1 MGIYDRDYMRR
12 DRLPSLPLG
21 KLLLILAGTLGV
33 LTVALTHCPAAKLAT
48 EAEPAK
54 GSLRVNINTATQ
66 QELETIPNIGPA
78 RADAIINHRPYSSV
92 DDLSTKHALG
102 PTITNRIRE
111 FVKVDG
117 NTEKITE
124 KPKLNGDTSH

>member
-21 KLLLILAGTLGV
+21 KLLLILAGALGV
-33 LTVALTHCPAAKLAT
+33 LMIALTHCPAAKQAI
-48 EAEPAK
+48 EAEPVK
-54 GSLRVNINTATQ
+54 GTLRVNINTATQ

-92 DDLSTKHALG
+92 DDLSAKHVLG

-111 FVKVDG
+111 FVKVEG
-117 NTEKITE
+117 HTQTITPKTTETAR
-124 KPKLNGDTSH
+124 

>member
-12 DRLPSLPLG
+12 DRLHSLPLG
-21 KLLLILAGTLGV
+21 KLLLILAGALGV
-33 LTVALTHCPAAKLAT
+33 LMVALTHCPAAKLT

-124 KPKLNGDTSH
+124 KPTLNGDTSH